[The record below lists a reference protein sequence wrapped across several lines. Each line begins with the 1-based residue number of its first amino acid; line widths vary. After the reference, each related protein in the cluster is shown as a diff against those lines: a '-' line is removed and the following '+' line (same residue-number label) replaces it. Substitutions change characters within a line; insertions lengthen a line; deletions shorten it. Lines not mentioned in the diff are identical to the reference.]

1 MAFFDRFLTNI
12 ERLRPE
18 KDCPGLIGALDSE
31 DPGSRA
37 DAARALSALGVSA
50 IPDLLGAL
58 ENTSPASRALMAEAL
73 ASVGAP
79 SIPLLLALI
88 GRASPALQASLA
100 RAIARMG
107 DGMFDALLPT
117 LRHELP
123 AIRCATVIALRGMGR
138 KAVPPLSEALR
149 DRDRSVRKE
158 AAGALAALHWAPDD
172 LPEKVWFYFLLED
185 WVELAKL
192 QGAAVP
198 VLLKALGSK
207 EPRIRSESART
218 LGKIRDARAIPAL
231 IGAVEDPQVDVRVR
245 AVEALGEMGDDRA
258 KPALVEALNDP
269 RHPVRME
276 AAWALDRLD
285 WIPQSDLERAGY
297 LIARE
302 QWNELVRM
310 GRPAI
315 PPLIRALEV
324 EYSGVRTGASEALR
338 QLGQP
343 AFEALNVAI
352 RSRSPGIRE
361 QAEIALEYIRS
372 RHEENSRI
380 RPVQEASS
388 SYDRELKEG
397 LAARKQIEGHFGPIA
412 RARNQPSRHEPPPP
426 ARTEEAQPVTGGE
439 AAVPEPPAQ
448 SPADAGD
455 LDKLLEESRKAEETW
470 AEVKSRSRPGKPVSL
485 DEIVPS
491 GDDVQAIDDE
501 EHAKEEGPVPGKSDR
516 MVPPEPDT
524 LAGPP
529 ELPGQTPERASLE
542 RYLNALQSD
551 DEEIRAAAVA
561 ALRSLG
567 EPAIEFLIVALS
579 DPHHGVRIAAAEG
592 LGEIGDES
600 GVDPLILLSGD
611 AERDV
616 RIAAAGALG
625 RIGDARAVDP
635 LIHLFGD
642 GYPGVRNAA
651 AAAVAAFGS
660 DALEPLEA
668 ALGDPVP
675 VVRLTAARAIGIVG
689 NPRSI
694 PLLIGHLEDPAR
706 EVGVVAAR
714 TLGGFGHPAVEPL
727 SRVLREGGKEG
738 RLAAIDALVMIGS
751 GKADEALE
759 YALRDEDREVREKA
773 ATTLMRRRAADVWQS
788 TFGNKAREEKEVS
801 TKSSV
806 RQENQRAFEQ
816 SGRQQIDTLI
826 ATLKDRSLQ
835 ASAATRLIG
844 MGRPAAE
851 GLLLALK
858 DENPEIQ
865 IAAAG
870 VLGEMRETAVAPL
883 MDALS
888 DEDRFV
894 RLVAARNLGNIGD
907 MRAIEVLSES
917 LRREPDSGVRAAV
930 AEALGYMGSR
940 QAIEPL
946 ALALRDRDEGVKV
959 AAARSLGYIGDLRA
973 IEPLILALSDVDDRV
988 RYAALEALKDPG
1000 GTVRGHLVGALR
1012 SGDKRLRAGVAEALE
1027 AVGWRPETGE
1037 EQTLYLMARD
1047 RWAEVERVGADALPV
1062 LAEALSDP
1070 SIEIRANAVR
1080 VIARIGGE
1088 EAVAPL
1094 IRALFD
1100 DAVVV
1105 RKRAER
1111 ALIGMGDAAIPE
1123 LNLAAEEMRPEAREG
1138 LQRVVDEIRAKG
1150 TGMP

>member
-1 MAFFDRFLTNI
+1 
-12 ERLRPE
+12 
-18 KDCPGLIGALDSE
+18 
-31 DPGSRA
+31 
-37 DAARALSALGVSA
+37 
-50 IPDLLGAL
+50 
-58 ENTSPASRALMAEAL
+58 MAEAL
-73 ASVGAP
+73 ASTGTSSV
-79 SIPLLLALI
+79 PLLLALI
-88 GRASPALQASLA
+88 SRASPALQASVA
-100 RAIARMG
+100 RAIARAG
-107 DGMFDALLPT
+107 DWMFEALLPT
-117 LRHELP
+117 LHHEQP
-123 AIRCATVIALRGMGR
+123 AIRCAAVIALRRMDR
-138 KAVPPLSEALR
+138 KAVPPLLEALR
-149 DRDRSVRKE
+149 DRNRSVRKE

-185 WVELAKL
+185 WVELVKL

-218 LGKIRDARAIPAL
+218 LGKIHDARAIPAL
-231 IGAVEDPQVDVRVR
+231 IRAVEDPQADVRVR
-245 AVEALGEMGDDRA
+245 AAEALGEMGDDRA
-258 KPALVEALNDP
+258 KPALVEALNDHC
-269 RHPVRME
+269 HPVRME

-285 WIPQSDLERAGY
+285 WMPRSDLQRAEY

-324 EYSGVRTGASEALR
+324 DYSGVRTGASEALR

-343 AFEALNVAI
+343 AFDALNAAM
-352 RSRSPGIRE
+352 RSENPGLRE
-361 QAEIALEYIRS
+361 QVEIALEYIRS
-372 RHEENSRI
+372 RQKENSLI
-380 RPVQEASS
+380 RPVQEDSS
-388 SYDRELKEG
+388 GYDRELKEG
-397 LAARKQIEGHFGPIA
+397 LAARKQIQDHFGPIA
-412 RARNQPSRHEPPPP
+412 RARNQPSRRGPPPP
-426 ARTEEAQPVTGGE
+426 SVPEAAQPVTGGE
-439 AAVPEPPAQ
+439 ATVPEPVAQ
-448 SPADAGD
+448 PPADAGD

-470 AEVKSRSRPGKPVSL
+470 AGIKSRLRSSKPVSL
-485 DEIVPS
+485 DEIIPA
-491 GDDVQAIDDE
+491 GDDEQAIDDE
-501 EHAKEEGPVPGKSDR
+501 ERAEEEAPAPGKPDKV
-516 MVPPEPDT
+516 VPPEPA
-524 LAGPP
+524 LPAGPP
-529 ELPGQTPERASLE
+529 EPTGQTPERASLE

-551 DEEIRAAAVA
+551 DEEIRATAVA

-567 EPAIEFLIVALS
+567 EPAVEFLIIALS
-579 DPHHGVRIAAAEG
+579 DPHYGVRIAAAEG
-592 LGEIGDES
+592 LGEIGDEN
-600 GVDPLILLSGD
+600 GVEPLIQISED

-616 RIAAAGALG
+616 RIAAATALG

-635 LIHLFGD
+635 LIRLFGD
-642 GYPGVRNAA
+642 GYPGVRSAA
-651 AAAVAAFGS
+651 AAAAAAFGP

-668 ALGDPVP
+668 ALDDPVP
-675 VVRLTAARAIGIVG
+675 VVRLTAAKAIGIVG

-727 SRVLREGGKEG
+727 SLVLRKGGKEG

-751 GKADEALE
+751 GNVDETLE

-773 ATTLMRRRAADVWQS
+773 AAALMRRRATDVWQS
-788 TFGNKAREEKEVS
+788 ALGSQARQEKEVS
-801 TKSSV
+801 MESSV
-806 RQENQRAFEQ
+806 GQENQRAFEQ

-826 ATLKDRSLQ
+826 AALKDRSLEVQ
-835 ASAATRLIG
+835 LSAATRLIG

-851 GLLLALK
+851 GLLMALK

-888 DEDRFV
+888 DTDRFV

-907 MRAIEVLSES
+907 KRAIEALSES
-917 LRREPDSGVRAAV
+917 LHREPHSGVRAAM
-930 AEALGYMGSR
+930 AEALGYMGSS

-946 ALALRDRDEGVKV
+946 ALALRDRDEAVKV
-959 AAARSLGYIGDLRA
+959 AAARSLGYIGNIRA

-1000 GTVRGHLVGALR
+1000 DTMRGHLVGALH
-1012 SGDKRLRAGVAEALE
+1012 SGDGTFRAGVAEALE
-1027 AVGWRPETGE
+1027 AGGWEPETNE
-1037 EQTLYLMARD
+1037 ELTLYLMALD

-1062 LAEALSDP
+1062 LAGALSDP
-1070 SIEIRANAVR
+1070 SIEVRANAVR
-1080 VIARIGGE
+1080 AINRIGGE

-1094 IRALFD
+1094 IRALQD
-1100 DAVVV
+1100 DALVV

-1111 ALIGMGDAAIPE
+1111 ALVDMGDATILE
-1123 LNLAAEEMRPEAREG
+1123 LNLAAGEVRPEAREG
-1138 LQRVVDEIRAKG
+1138 LRRSSMRSARRERGCPRVSARLPSSSRTRGASG
-1150 TGMP
+1150 PCSP